1 MDYKELIEKAKE
13 IDEKATPGP
22 WMWDLN
28 ECNHQCNLTTTHSGK
43 YYVMGFERWGLQSAL
58 PSFQVYDRYEGPLK
72 DRGSHGMVRADKMSK
87 SYPGKEHHHGF
98 DNFIDH
104 PDARYIAES
113 RELFHLMITDITEL
127 SGKVGELEKDIAD
140 REEASVRE
148 HGETH
153 YWRDKAKELEK
164 QLSEMKQNLEMY
176 GGEVGITSAF
186 KQIEELKNQLAEA
199 KLNRPI
205 ELSGQGA
212 ENFALAIQLSEMQQK
227 LKEVTA
233 ERDAAIE
240 DMKLIFSAGW
250 SCFICAKENHCIKKD
265 LVIGNCSDFLWRGK
279 GEQHA

>member
-28 ECNHQCNLTTTHSGK
+28 ECIHQCKLTTTHSGK
-43 YYVMGFERWGLQSAL
+43 YYVMGFNRWGLQSAL
-58 PSFQVYDRYEGPLK
+58 PSFQVYDRYEGPLEG
-72 DRGSHGMVRADKMSK
+72 RGSHGMVRADEMSR
-87 SYPGKEHHHGF
+87 SYPGKVHHQGF

-113 RELFHLMITDITEL
+113 RQLFHLMIDAITEL
-127 SGKVGELEKDIAD
+127 SEKVGELE
-140 REEASVRE
+140 
-148 HGETH
+148 
-153 YWRDKAKELEK
+153 
-164 QLSEMKQNLEMY
+164 
-176 GGEVGITSAF
+176 
-186 KQIEELKNQLAEA
+186 NQLA
-199 KLNRPI
+199 
-205 ELSGQGA
+205 
-212 ENFALAIQLSEMQQK
+212 
-227 LKEVTA
+227 EVTA

-279 GEQHA
+279 GE